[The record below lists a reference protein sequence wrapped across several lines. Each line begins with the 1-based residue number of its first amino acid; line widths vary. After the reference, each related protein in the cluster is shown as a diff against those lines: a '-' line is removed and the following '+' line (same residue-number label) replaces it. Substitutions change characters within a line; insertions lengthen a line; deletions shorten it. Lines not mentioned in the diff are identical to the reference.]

1 MIVKHS
7 LYKKWTFPKGLIG
20 DKTENEDAKVAALRE
35 VEEEGGVNAKILD
48 EDPIIVQYNYRY
60 KEFFIKKTV
69 YYYLMEYISG
79 NVKDHDLE
87 VSDALFEDKKNI
99 LKLLGFKSDKEAF
112 NKISMSVTFSVSS
125 IVLIASNPGDVNIY
139 CSKSANQSNKVE
151 KNDKKVH
158 FFFFAGIR
166 SVCGERI
173 LDSIA
178 SLDNCLKASLIVLV
192 LFSAEHSKYGYSIS
206 FAKTLASFSSI
217 VRYSTSILFPIITQ
231 GILSVFE
238 SFKSLIHFSRRL
250 NESLDSTL

>member
-1 MIVKHS
+1 MKLKIETSAGGIVFKKTNSKTYWLIVKHS

-35 VEEEGGVNAKILD
+35 VEEEGGVIAKILD

-112 NKISMSVTFSVSS
+112 NKI
-125 IVLIASNPGDVNIY
+125 L
-139 CSKSANQSNKVE
+139 K
-151 KNDKKVH
+151 KN
-158 FFFFAGIR
+158 AI
-166 SVCGERI
+166 
-173 LDSIA
+173 
-178 SLDNCLKASLIVLV
+178 
-192 LFSAEHSKYGYSIS
+192 
-206 FAKTLASFSSI
+206 
-217 VRYSTSILFPIITQ
+217 
-231 GILSVFE
+231 
-238 SFKSLIHFSRRL
+238 
-250 NESLDSTL
+250 